1 MGSRKNSTI
10 RLSSVLDFMAYKN
23 GVDIQK
29 DRGKCPFL
37 QFHKDID
44 LFAMLLGR
52 RWEISS
58 SLAWSLGSVGSGVWG
73 PMGPWD
79 PV

>member
-52 RWEISS
+52 
-58 SLAWSLGSVGSGVWG
+58 ALG
-73 PMGPWD
+73 D
-79 PV
+79 I